1 MEILLLV
8 LMLPGQYIHI
18 IYRCTVCSCDQAAL
32 WTVVSVCH
40 TVFSMLLSSYHYKIF
55 GCCYHG
61 QKWCSSK
68 RSRSGFKGQGH
79 REQSKSRPNLGFS
92 GPQLLFEFTDAYEM
106 MHIAWSSIERF
117 LLFSLPYG
125 KLQGHGGKIV
135 DFDPNCAFP
144 DSNSSL
150 NSPMAT
156 EWCTKLEVP

>member
-61 QKWCSSK
+61 QKWCSCK

-106 MHIAWSSIERF
+106 MHIAWSSIER
-117 LLFSLPYG
+117 LPIVFTAIWQTSRSRG
-125 KLQGHGGKIV
+125 KNRR
-135 DFDPNCAFP
+135 FWP
-144 DSNSSL
+144 
-150 NSPMAT
+150 
-156 EWCTKLEVP
+156 KLCVSGL